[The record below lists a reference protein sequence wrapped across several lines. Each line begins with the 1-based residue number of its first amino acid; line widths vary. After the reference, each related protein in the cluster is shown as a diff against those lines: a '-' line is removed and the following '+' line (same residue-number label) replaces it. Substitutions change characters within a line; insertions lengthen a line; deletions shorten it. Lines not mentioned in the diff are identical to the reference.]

1 MNRNLVVG
9 GWPGFGWWREMW
21 VTKALC
27 GTPEAVVLWK
37 GSKWIDYPS
46 FFFSASSMSLNML
59 PAMLP
64 TMRLSPWNDF
74 DLLIPIPLQPKAAS
88 SRLPWLCLKISERRE
103 CWRGWELR
111 TLYSV
116 SLCPY
121 FSQVSHSSVC
131 SVYPLALWGSF
142 CMIYL

>member
-1 MNRNLVVG
+1 M
-9 GWPGFGWWREMW
+9 
-21 VTKALC
+21 TKALR

-46 FFFSASSMSLNML
+46 FLLSASSMSLSML

-121 FSQVSHSSVC
+121 FFSRSPTLQSVLFIPWPYEDLFAFPFFIFISLRVSL
-131 SVYPLALWGSF
+131 YKLWLS
-142 CMIYL
+142 